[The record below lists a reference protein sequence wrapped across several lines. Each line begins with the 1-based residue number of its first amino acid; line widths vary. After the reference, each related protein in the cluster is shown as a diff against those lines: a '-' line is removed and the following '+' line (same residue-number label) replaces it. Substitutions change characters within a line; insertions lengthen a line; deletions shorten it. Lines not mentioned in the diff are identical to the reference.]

1 MRIIGYIQGVTGVS
15 YHRILV
21 PLLLMKDVDV
31 YVTNNLEEKDFEKGC
46 DVVVFNRIIPNEA
59 MSKLL
64 ELKLKYGFK
73 IVCDVDDYW
82 HLDEH
87 HILYQSYLDNNFAES
102 QIECL
107 QFSDIITTTNDRLAP
122 KIKPYNSNV
131 HILPNAI
138 PKQGQF
144 DIERTPSKQPRLFWQ
159 GSETHRK
166 DIAILKPVANE
177 IYYKLPQCKM
187 VMAGYN
193 GGEEWQSMV
202 HNYTSGR
209 MLSLMIIEAQQVTNY
224 YEAYKE
230 ADICLVPLLDSNF
243 NQYKSNLKV
252 LEAANLG
259 LPVIASK
266 VNPYLDLPILY
277 ANNPKEWVKHI
288 KTLVESKKAQKERG
302 KELKEYCDKHFN
314 FEKINN
320 LRKQIFEL

>member
-15 YHRILV
+15 YHRILA

-107 QFSDIITTTNDRLAP
+107 QFADIITTTNDRLAD

-144 DIERTPSKQPRLFWQ
+144 DIERTKSKQPRLFWQ

-166 DIAILKPVANE
+166 DIEILKPVANE

-202 HNYTSGR
+202 HNYTSGN
-209 MLSLMIIEAQQVTNY
+209 MLSLMIIEAQKVTNY

-259 LPVIASK
+259 LPVIASN

-277 ANNPKEWVKHI
+277 ANNSKEWVKHI
-288 KTLVESKKAQKERG
+288 KTLVESKKAQKEHG

-320 LRKQIFEL
+320 LRKQIFE